1 MINWKALEA
10 KILEVIRK
18 AMRSYNERWVTE
30 DVLCE
35 HVGTLTK
42 RWLRDHGQM
51 FNRTRFEWDDETGH
65 HCQGWIYPLYE
76 IKEMIIT
83 GKCKELKETKD
94 NIS

>member
-1 MINWKALEA
+1 MNWSALEA
-10 KILEVIRK
+10 KILAVVMK
-18 AMRSYNERWVTE
+18 AMKSLNERWVTAE
-30 DVLCE
+30 V
-35 HVGTLTK
+35 
-42 RWLRDHGQM
+42 
-51 FNRTRFEWDDETGH
+51 RFEWDDETGH

>member
-42 RWLRDHGQM
+42 RWLKDHGQM

-65 HCQGWIYPLYE
+65 HYQGWIYPLYE